1 MRQIVLDTETTGLE
15 PSQGHKIIE
24 IGCVELINR
33 RMTGNTFHHYINPQR
48 EIDEAAIEVHGITLD
63 QLQDKPVFSDLAQEL
78 LLFLQGAELIIHNA
92 PFDVA
97 FLNHEFAQAGHGK
110 KLIDENCEI
119 LDTLVMARHKHPGQ
133 KNNLDALC
141 RRYEVDNS
149 QRQLHGA
156 LLDAEILADV
166 YLMMT
171 GGQISL
177 LGETDDLTRSSKQSA
192 EPGNSVEN
200 LADSSGQDKTPKVR
214 TPVIKASKEELAAHQ
229 RWLELLEKEN
239 PESVIWKIMG
249 SESTTQ

>member
-24 IGCVELINR
+24 IGCIELINR
-33 RMTGNTFHHYINPQR
+33 RMTGNTFHHYIDPQR
-48 EIDEAAIEVHGITLD
+48 EIDDAAIEVHGITLD
-63 QLQDKPVFSDLAQEL
+63 QLQGKPVFADLAEQL
-78 LLFLQGAELIIHNA
+78 LVFIKGAELIIHNA
-92 PFDVA
+92 PFDVG
-97 FLNHEFAQAGHGK
+97 FLNHEFDHAGLGK
-110 KLIDENCEI
+110 KLVDEHCEI

-177 LGETDDLTRSSKQSA
+177 LGESDDLTHPSRQGVDA
-192 EPGNSVEN
+192 
-200 LADSSGQDKTPKVR
+200 ADSLENGSSISNQDSNPKVR
-214 TPVIKASKEELAAHQ
+214 TPVIQACEE
-229 RWLELLEKEN
+229 
-239 PESVIWKIMG
+239 
-249 SESTTQ
+249 